1 MKYLYNV
8 TNAGGVKLNQ
18 VLQCLFQKNMY
29 PALHLRPSGARDF
42 GRHRVRGVAE
52 EIQEFC
58 CYREELVVARGVMP
72 DPGDVLSRVAGRK
85 SCHTG
90 VHR

>member
-1 MKYLYNV
+1 MKYYNV
-8 TNAGGVKLNQ
+8 TNARGVKLNH

-42 GRHRVRGVAE
+42 
-52 EIQEFC
+52 
-58 CYREELVVARGVMP
+58 
-72 DPGDVLSRVAGRK
+72 DPGDVLSRVAERK